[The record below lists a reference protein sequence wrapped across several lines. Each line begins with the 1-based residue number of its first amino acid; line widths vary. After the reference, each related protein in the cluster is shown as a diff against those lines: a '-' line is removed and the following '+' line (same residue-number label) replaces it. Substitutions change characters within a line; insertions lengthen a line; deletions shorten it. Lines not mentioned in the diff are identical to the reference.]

1 MDTRR
6 RSRAAAARKYIPGV
20 LRPEARVAAWHPGVL
35 PEARVAA
42 QGAAQEQQLAPGW
55 VKRAFVPQLAR
66 LR

>member
-1 MDTRR
+1 
-6 RSRAAAARKYIPGV
+6 V

-35 PEARVAA
+35 PEARVAARVAA

>member
-1 MDTRR
+1 
-6 RSRAAAARKYIPGV
+6 V

-42 QGAAQEQQLAPGW
+42 RVAAQEQQLAPGW